1 MQVATLWRFF
11 VATLLALALWPM
23 AARAGTRCD
32 AGEVAPTKVA
42 AAATTAMRV
51 VAELDR
57 ADAPVALVARVGTDL
72 SKQGLVYSHVGFAL
86 RDHVDGRWTVL
97 HLLNEC
103 GTDRSSLH
111 AQGLVNFFADDL
123 VNQDARITWLQPAL
137 ARRLADHLRQLPR
150 NALHQPAY
158 NLIARPG
165 SADYQNSTAWVL
177 ETLAAAMPASDLAN
191 RRAAYAHARSD
202 GFRPDTIHIA
212 YSKRLL
218 GGLFS
223 ANTIFT
229 DHPVGTRL
237 SGEYPVVTVRSI
249 LRYLQEQGHVSREQ
263 EWRNG
268 KLQAA
273 PGPA

>member
-1 MQVATLWRFF
+1 M
-11 VATLLALALWPM
+11 
-23 AARAGTRCD
+23 RASSGCNPHSREGC
-32 AGEVAPTKVA
+32 
-42 AAATTAMRV
+42 
-51 VAELDR
+51 
-57 ADAPVALVARVGTDL
+57 PV
-72 SKQGLVYSHVGFAL
+72 
-86 RDHVDGRWTVL
+86 
-97 HLLNEC
+97 HL
-103 GTDRSSLH
+103 
-111 AQGLVNFFADDL
+111 
-123 VNQDARITWLQPAL
+123 P
-137 ARRLADHLRQLPR
+137 QLPR

-177 ETLAAAMPASDLAN
+177 ETLAATMQVPELTN
-191 RRAAYAHARSD
+191 RRAAYASACNH

-212 YSKRLL
+212 YSRHLL

-229 DHPVGTRL
+229 DHSVGTRL

-249 LRYLQEQGHVSREQ
+249 LRYVQEQGHVLHEQ

-268 KLQAA
+268 QARSI

>member
-1 MQVATLWRFF
+1 MSSRSW
-11 VATLLALALWPM
+11 LLAFLVFGCTTVH
-23 AARAGTRCD
+23 AGTRCETQ
-32 AGEVAPTKVA
+32 AVTPQKLA

-51 VAELDR
+51 AAALEQ

-72 SKQGLVYSHVGFAL
+72 SRQGLVYSHIGFAL
-86 RDHVDGRWTVL
+86 RDHDDGRWTVL

-103 GTDRSSLH
+103 GTARSALH
-111 AQGLVNFFADDL
+111 AQGLVNFFSDDL
-123 VNQDARITWLQPAL
+123 VNQDARIVWLQPAL
-137 ARRLADHLRQLPR
+137 AQRLADHLRRLPSD
-150 NALHQPAY
+150 ALHQPSY

-165 SADYQNSTAWVL
+165 SSDYQNSTAWVL
-177 ETLAAAMPASDLAN
+177 ETLAGSASLRELRD
-191 RRAAYAHARSD
+191 RRLAYAWAERD

-212 YSKRLL
+212 YAKRVL
-218 GGLFS
+218 GGLFG

-237 SGEYPVVTVRSI
+237 SGDYPIVTVRSI
-249 LRYLQEQGHVSREQ
+249 LRYLEERGYAVRAT

-268 KLQAA
+268 RLQSV